1 MAIIKNH
8 VLDIRKSELSVIR
21 VTVPAWEG
29 PVLQAVHG
37 EEVQF
42 VDEVEITRDPPDSAG
57 DEYERLANKYRDEAD
72 KPPFV
77 HAVYGAFAPGVAALQ
92 KAMDAAITEEKG
104 SEEAEV
110 AGDAAGIESAQPLAL
125 EDEAAAVGV

>member
-1 MAIIKNH
+1 MATIKNH
-8 VLDIRKSELSVIR
+8 VLDIRKNELMTIQ

-42 VDEVEITRDPPDSAG
+42 VKEVDIIRDPPISAI
-57 DEYERLANKYRDEAD
+57 DEYDRLANKYTDEAD
-72 KPPFV
+72 RPPFV

-92 KAMDAAITEEKG
+92 KAMDAAITED
-104 SEEAEV
+104 SVRVPDEEAAQIDKAV
-110 AGDAAGIESAQPLAL
+110 GDGLTL
-125 EDEAAAVGV
+125 EGEAAAVGV

>member
-42 VDEVEITRDPPDSAG
+42 VEEVEINRDPPESAG

-92 KAMDAAITEEKG
+92 RAMDDAIDLGPETVPDKKVSDPVPVPPET
-104 SEEAEV
+104 
-110 AGDAAGIESAQPLAL
+110 LTL
-125 EDEAAAVGV
+125 EDEAAAIGI